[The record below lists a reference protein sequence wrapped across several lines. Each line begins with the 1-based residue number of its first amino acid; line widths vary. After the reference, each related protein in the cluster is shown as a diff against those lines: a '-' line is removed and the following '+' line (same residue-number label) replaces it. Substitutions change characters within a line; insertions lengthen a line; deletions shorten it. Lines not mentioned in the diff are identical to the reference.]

1 MAESIE
7 TTRAQ
12 ARTGPGVATPLYTV
26 QQQCICRD
34 KFLIIITINSII
46 KVN

>member
-12 ARTGPGVATPLYTV
+12 ARTGPGVATPLCGV
-26 QQQCICRD
+26 EEQQ
-34 KFLIIITINSII
+34 
-46 KVN
+46 